1 MTTAAIEYIWKAILE
16 SERSDEFPFMDDK
29 QSVTAAAH
37 VAPQSQSDQ
46 SRAVGRA
53 PITEIAI
60 NPKPAAGDALQ
71 TATVLPLP
79 QP

>member
-1 MTTAAIEYIWKAILE
+1 MNAAVEYIWKAIQE
-16 SERSDEFPFMDDK
+16 SERSDEFPFMDDEK
-29 QSVTAAAH
+29 SIPAAAH
-37 VAPQSQSDQ
+37 IAPQPQPDRSSAV
-46 SRAVGRA
+46 SRD

>member
-1 MTTAAIEYIWKAILE
+1 MNAAIEYIWKAIQE
-16 SERSDEFPFMDDK
+16 SERSDEFPVMDDEK
-29 QSVTAAAH
+29 SIRAAAR
-37 VAPQSQSDQ
+37 VAPRPQPDQ
-46 SRAVGRA
+46 FSAVSRD

-60 NPKPAAGDALQ
+60 NLKPAAGDALQ